1 MQIKYSPDVDILVIK
16 LSDKPIYESEHWA
29 EQGIVVDYD
38 ENNEIVALEIFDW
51 SKRKEIDLPFVGKLV
66 PPAKL

>member
-16 LSDKPIYESEHWA
+16 LNNKPIYESEHWA

-51 SKRKEIDLPFVGKLV
+51 SKRKEIDLPFIGKLL
-66 PPAKL
+66 PTAKL

>member
-29 EQGIVVDYD
+29 DKGIVIDYD
-38 ENNEIVALEIFDW
+38 ENDEIVALEIFDW
-51 SKRKEIDLPFVGKLV
+51 SKRKEIDLPFRGKLL
-66 PPAKL
+66 PSTKL